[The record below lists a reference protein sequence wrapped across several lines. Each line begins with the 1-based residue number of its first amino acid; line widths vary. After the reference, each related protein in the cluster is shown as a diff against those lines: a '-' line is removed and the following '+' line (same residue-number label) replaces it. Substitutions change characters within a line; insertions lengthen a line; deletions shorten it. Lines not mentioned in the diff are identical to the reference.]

1 MDYHGNKRKYE
12 KYKSKIMKFLKMNKE
27 KVNNKYVMIQV
38 IQKITKE

>member
-1 MDYHGNKRKYE
+1 MEKKENMK
-12 KYKSKIMKFLKMNKE
+12 KYKGKIMKFLKINKD